1 MNFPIRFEVDAKKRE
16 RFLEIA
22 RFCIVGGLS
31 FLVDYSLL
39 YMLTEWA
46 GLYYLY
52 SSAISFGVSVVFNY
66 WLCVVYVFKV
76 AGKQTK
82 QQAIIF
88 FGTSV
93 IGLFL
98 NQLCMWFFV
107 AIVSMHY
114 MLAKIFATAI
124 VTIWNYITKRMAV
137 RG

>member
-1 MNFPIRFEVDAKKRE
+1 MTHE
-16 RFLEIA
+16 RFMELI

-39 YMLTEWA
+39 FALTEWA

-66 WLCVVYVFKV
+66 WLCVAYVFKG
-76 AGKQTK
+76 AGKQTAR
-82 QQAIIF
+82 QATIF
-88 FGTSV
+88 FVTGAM
-93 IGLFL
+93 GLVL

-107 AIVSMHY
+107 DVAGLHY

-124 VTIWNYITKRMAV
+124 VTIWNYFTKRMAI

>member
-1 MNFPIRFEVDAKKRE
+1 MKRE

-82 QQAIIF
+82 RQAIIF

-124 VTIWNYITKRMAV
+124 VTIWNYITKRMAI
-137 RG
+137 RS